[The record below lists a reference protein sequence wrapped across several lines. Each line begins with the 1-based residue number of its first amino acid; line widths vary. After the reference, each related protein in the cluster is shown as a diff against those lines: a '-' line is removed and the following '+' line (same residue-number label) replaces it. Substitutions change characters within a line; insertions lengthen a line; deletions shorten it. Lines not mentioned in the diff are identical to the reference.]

1 MADVKTQ
8 RTSASVATFIAA
20 IPDETRRADARV
32 LSKLL
37 HKISGEKP
45 AMWGGAIVGF
55 GQRTLTYPNGRTLDW
70 MVVAFSPRKANTVI
84 YGNDFD
90 DKELL
95 AKLGKHKISKACLYI
110 TRLSDVDMVVLEKLL
125 RKNVQRAK
133 KS

>member
-1 MADVKTQ
+1 
-8 RTSASVATFIAA
+8 
-20 IPDETRRADARV
+20 
-32 LSKLL
+32 
-37 HKISGEKP
+37 
-45 AMWGGAIVGF
+45 
-55 GQRTLTYPNGRTLDW
+55 